1 MPTSAIDTTIE
12 RTVIDGFSFPLGVRP
27 LEDIEPRPGYTSDFE
42 SADGGEGEGDWEEWP
57 DRYLFDTFLSADR
70 LLSLCRAMFSILPG
84 RVYPILDILGNDAY
98 REVDP
103 YIAYEPIGLD
113 RFLEGLRRHRDWF
126 FEDGLVGFGAM
137 SDEPFLH
144 IYIDEHKVVTIRV
157 QSEQRDRVEK
167 ILAAF
172 DLHQIEDPI
181 GVDSVSHEHRCVLL
195 APNDR
200 PDLLAA
206 EEIVEELLDLWR
218 LDLNVDREGNLDDR
232 GKELGITGWRLVV
245 RRWEGA
251 DEPPQYAE
259 VFLTAESLGVAEE
272 LAYSA
277 AASPQTNG
285 EPGREP
291 DLVERL
297 SEPPVDL
304 AMILADRVTPET
316 YAKLLVEVGAPIGS
330 GPPDAPSIGVNQ
342 VHLVRWLI
350 D

>member
-1 MPTSAIDTTIE
+1 MPISAIDTSIE
-12 RTVIDGFSFPLGVRP
+12 RTIIDGFSFPLGVRP
-27 LEDIEPRPGYTSDFE
+27 LEDLKPRPGYTADFE
-42 SADGGEGEGDWEEWP
+42 PSDGGEGEGDWEEWP
-57 DRYLFDTFLSADR
+57 DRYLFDAFITADR
-70 LLSLCRAMFSILPG
+70 LESLCRTLFSILPG

-113 RFLEGLRRHRDWF
+113 RFLDGLRRHREWF

-157 QSEQRDRVEK
+157 QSGQRDQIEK

-172 DLHQIEDPI
+172 DLHPIDEPI

-218 LDLNVDREGNLDDR
+218 LDLNVDREGNVDDR
-232 GKELGITGWRLVV
+232 GMELGITGWRFVV
-245 RRWEGA
+245 RRWEGGE
-251 DEPPQYAE
+251 EPPRYAE
-259 VFLTAESLGVAEE
+259 IFLTAESLGAAEE
-272 LAYSA
+272 LAYT
-277 AASPQTNG
+277 AASTPPGSKGDRTG
-285 EPGREP
+285 EPA
-291 DLVERL
+291 DLVDEL

-316 YAKLLVEVGAPIGS
+316 YGKLLTEAGVTI
-330 GPPDAPSIGVNQ
+330 PPGMDVNR
-342 VHLVRWLI
+342 VHTVRWLVE
-350 D
+350 